1 MGLFHYYRAPNSPH
15 SFFIQASDSATML
28 CVEEARRMGG
38 RSSECSNS
46 SSGEEDGDSEWKA
59 AINSIAASSSSG
71 FLSSFMNG
79 SSATSNSTQSDG
91 DDDDAGNRKQ
101 NPQQLKY
108 YQLKAQKLL
117 DDMLGQKL
125 EMVRDPIDA
134 PHKDPEIDE
143 GGIHLFKHAPRG
155 IVFDYIDEFQQPRKK
170 PRILP
175 GKEIDEKSKK
185 FRRQIQ
191 SAAVNAEDIMATARD
206 ACQKALARLEA
217 KDAAAKAAAKREEER
232 IAELKRIRGER
243 WLPSIAREMRKYP

>member
-1 MGLFHYYRAPNSPH
+1 
-15 SFFIQASDSATML
+15 ML
-28 CVEEARRMGG
+28 WAEEVRRMGG
-38 RSSECSNS
+38 RSSECSDS

-59 AINSIAASSSSG
+59 AINSVAVSSSSD

-79 SSATSNSTQSDG
+79 SSATSNNTQSDD

-101 NPQQLKY
+101 NPQLKY

-117 DDMLGQKL
+117 DDMLGKKL
-125 EMVRDPIDA
+125 EMVRDSIDA

-155 IVFDYIDEFQQPRKK
+155 IVFDYIDECQQPRKK

-206 ACQKALARLEA
+206 AYQKALARLEA

-232 IAELKRIRGER
+232 VAELKRIRGER
-243 WLPSIAREMRKYP
+243 WLPSIAREMRVNFQG